1 MCDKFIM
8 SVKNEVSKWADP
20 ENIDTIELK
29 QKYKIIVESL
39 KLASIS
45 SLRAKQFTSATFTSN
60 KMGLRQR
67 ILDKCNGPSYS
78 KELLKRTSLA
88 SSGLF
93 GDIPES
99 FITKLDSSLN
109 LKENFML
116 KPPASSSSVKRSL
129 NSSTGP
135 QKRMRGNGRVQFDQ
149 NRPHSSNS
157 YSSFEKDLGKSNFRD
172 SPRSRPAPKG
182 QRVRNRGG
190 RGGQK

>member
-45 SLRAKQFTSATFTSN
+45 SLRAKQFTSAAFTSN
-60 KMGLRQR
+60 KMGLRQK

-93 GDIPES
+93 GAVPEY

-109 LKENFML
+109 
-116 KPPASSSSVKRSL
+116 
-129 NSSTGP
+129 
-135 QKRMRGNGRVQFDQ
+135 
-149 NRPHSSNS
+149 
-157 YSSFEKDLGKSNFRD
+157 
-172 SPRSRPAPKG
+172 
-182 QRVRNRGG
+182 
-190 RGGQK
+190 